1 MTQPTPDQL
10 TRAAEL
16 APKVCEIADIPFAKW
31 PGHTPEI
38 LHIGNFQRIVLALPE
53 DVYRKAVQEAWD
65 SVKEQGSSGWDCLR
79 WLLTP
84 RGMLEIYEALVS
96 TKSVD

>member
-1 MTQPTPDQL
+1 MNPTPDQL

-16 APKVCEIADIPFAKW
+16 APKVAEIVDIPFAKW

-38 LHIGNFQRIVLALPE
+38 LHIGNFQRIVLASTKDL
-53 DVYRKAVQEAWD
+53 YGRAMAKAAQDAAMTYLEFV
-65 SVKEQGSSGWDCLR
+65 R

-84 RGMLEIYEALVS
+84 AGMLAFYEALVS